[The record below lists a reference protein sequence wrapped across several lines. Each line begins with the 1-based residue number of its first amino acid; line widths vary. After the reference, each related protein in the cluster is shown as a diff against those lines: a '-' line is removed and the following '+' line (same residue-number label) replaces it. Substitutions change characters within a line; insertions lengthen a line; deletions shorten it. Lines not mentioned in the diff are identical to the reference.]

1 MQPFRIPGTA
11 IVWLLALSC
20 VAAAQT
26 QPKTRSLDRPDGTF
40 AEPFSDI
47 AGLRHLGNGRL
58 IVADRLEKAVRVL
71 DFDAGSFDEVGR
83 VGSGPGEFQI
93 PGRLLALPGDS
104 TLLVDFGNNRL
115 SILGP
120 DGRIHRSTSMQQ
132 TFKGPDGG
140 TGMTLIMPEVTDA
153 RGRIYFDMMGSFT
166 MGPDGPPDSSAIVR
180 WTLDSE
186 RYDTVAMLPN
196 PMAGGATMRAGGS
209 GGGFSFTS
217 LGGGPLSPRPGWSVT
232 PNGTTALAWP
242 EPYHLETVQQDGPR
256 RAGPAVPYQPVRVT
270 EADKD
275 AWADGMAGGA
285 VMVVSGSSSS
295 SGGGGRSF
303 TMPRPDPDDQEW
315 PEFKPPFASRGIW
328 AAAENR
334 IWVQRYVQAD
344 AAEMYDVFDTTGTLV
359 ERITLP
365 AGRTLIGFGPGLVY
379 LVNTD
384 EDDLQWLE
392 RYRI

>member
-1 MQPFRIPGTA
+1 MRPLRIPGAAT
-11 IVWLLALSC
+11 VWLLAL
-20 VAAAQT
+20 AAGAMAQT
-26 QPKTRSLDRPDGTF
+26 TPKAHTLDRPDGTF

-47 AGLRHLGNGRL
+47 SGLRQLADGRL
-58 IVADRLEKAVRVL
+58 IVADRLEKAVRVV
-71 DFDAGSFDEVGR
+71 DFDAGSYDEVGR

-93 PGRLLALPGDS
+93 PGRLLPLPGDS

-115 SILGP
+115 SVLGP
-120 DGRIHRSTSMQQ
+120 DGRVRRSTSMQQ
-132 TFKGPDGG
+132 TFKGADGG
-140 TGMTLIMPEVTDA
+140 TGMTLVMPEVTDA
-153 RGRIYFDMMGSFT
+153 SGSIYFDMMGSFT

-217 LGGGPLSPRPGWSVT
+217 LGGGPLHPRPGWSVA
-232 PNGTTALAWP
+232 PNGTVALAWP
-242 EPYHLETVQQDGPR
+242 DPYHLETVRRDGR
-256 RAGPAVPYQPVRVT
+256 RQAGPAIPYRPVPVT
-270 EADKD
+270 EADKQ

-285 VMVVSGSSSS
+285 MMVVSGSSSS
-295 SGGGGRSF
+295 SGGSRSF
-303 TMPRPDPDDQEW
+303 TMPRPDPDGQEW
-315 PEFKPPFASRGIW
+315 PEVKPPFRPRGVT
-328 AAAENR
+328 AAADNR
-334 IWVQRYVQAD
+334 VWVQRFVKAG
-344 AAEMYDVFDTTGTLV
+344 APEMYDVFDERGTLV
-359 ERITLP
+359 ERVTLP
-365 AGRTLIGFGPGLVY
+365 AGRTLIGFGPGVVY